1 MLLSA
6 NGLAVLVLG
15 VMPGPLM
22 ALCLAAIQG
31 VYPLGR

>member
-1 MLLSA
+1 
-6 NGLAVLVLG
+6 VLVLG
-15 VMPGPLM
+15 VLPGPLM